1 MQNYIESMII
11 PNYPVQPNAKA
22 MIDSLSS
29 ILMLVPNKD
38 LEQGKDA
45 YISAYGEFDCNGK
58 NVLIRISDHNL
69 IMHTWPTHNIGNDLS
84 LSVNYAITF
93 VDKVKFNRTLHT
105 ENKINGPTPTV
116 FTVRQYVYFC
126 NLLSPE
132 EAELV
137 LSACVQLAVNGV
149 FSNPLETDGMR
160 HALIL
165 RHITNQLTKDLTSKV
180 RKAHRKKGRLHR
192 I

>member
-69 IMHTWPTHNIGNDLS
+69 IMHT
-84 LSVNYAITF
+84 
-93 VDKVKFNRTLHT
+93 
-105 ENKINGPTPTV
+105 
-116 FTVRQYVYFC
+116 
-126 NLLSPE
+126 
-132 EAELV
+132 
-137 LSACVQLAVNGV
+137 
-149 FSNPLETDGMR
+149 
-160 HALIL
+160 
-165 RHITNQLTKDLTSKV
+165 
-180 RKAHRKKGRLHR
+180 
-192 I
+192 